1 MFTHFKN
8 QAHCRYRRTE
18 YLAFPMMQVMMVMVT
33 DKGDA
38 VDLYDNNDSD
48 VDDIDDV
55 DDVGDDDTDFDV
67 ELMISFSPALSIVH
81 SLNFCDCSC
90 DGGGSS
96 S

>member
-1 MFTHFKN
+1 
-8 QAHCRYRRTE
+8 
-18 YLAFPMMQVMMVMVT
+18 MVMVT
-33 DKGDA
+33 DKEGA
-38 VDLYDNNDSD
+38 VDHYDNNDS
-48 VDDIDDV
+48 DV